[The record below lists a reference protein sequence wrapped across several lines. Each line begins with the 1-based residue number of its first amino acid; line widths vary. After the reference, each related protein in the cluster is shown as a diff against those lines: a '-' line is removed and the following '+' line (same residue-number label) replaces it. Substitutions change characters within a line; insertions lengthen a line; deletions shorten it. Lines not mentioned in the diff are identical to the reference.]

1 MEGIYLKLFVD
12 SIEKYRKL
20 NDAEF
25 GRLVRA
31 ALAYKA
37 TGAEANLMGREELLW
52 DGMKLEI
59 DRDNKKY
66 ADVASERSVAGK
78 KGAASRWN
86 GKMANDSKN
95 GKSHLPYGKNGYDK
109 DKDKDKDKDEDI
121 NVSLTESHS
130 AGAELENA
138 INEFIS
144 FRKKLKKPMTERAIS
159 MLKNRL
165 EKLAPGNDELKIQL
179 LETSIYKG
187 WLDVYPPD
195 EEKKSVTSNQFLQYL
210 MEGGGEE

>member
-37 TGAEANLMGREELLW
+37 TGVEANLMGREELLW

-95 GKSHLPYGKNGYDK
+95 SKCHLPYGKNGYDK
-109 DKDKDKDKDEDI
+109 DNDKDKDEDI

-195 EEKKSVTSNQFLQYL
+195 EEKTPATSNQFLNIL
-210 MEGGGEE
+210 NEVGGML

>member
-37 TGAEANLMGREELLW
+37 TGVEANLMGREELLW

-95 GKSHLPYGKNGYDK
+95 SKCHLPYGKNGYDK
-109 DKDKDKDKDEDI
+109 DNDKDKDI

-195 EEKKSVTSNQFLQYL
+195 EEKTPATSNQFLNIL
-210 MEGGGEE
+210 NEVGGML